1 MALLGS
7 FTKQP
12 AEQLPVDISY
22 ADVIGSR
29 TASAIVP
36 TVTIPSGMTSISSV
50 VTGNVL
56 QIYVATGVTGQTYRW
71 VVRTSITIGGLV
83 TIVEDEFDV
92 VVLEV

>member
-12 AEQLPVDISY
+12 SEQLPVDISY
-22 ADVIGSR
+22 ADVIGGR
-29 TASAIVP
+29 TATDITP
-36 TVTIPSGMTSISSV
+36 TITVPSGMTSISSS
-50 VTGNVL
+50 VTGSVL
-56 QIYVATGVTGQTYRW
+56 QIYVATGSTGTTYRW